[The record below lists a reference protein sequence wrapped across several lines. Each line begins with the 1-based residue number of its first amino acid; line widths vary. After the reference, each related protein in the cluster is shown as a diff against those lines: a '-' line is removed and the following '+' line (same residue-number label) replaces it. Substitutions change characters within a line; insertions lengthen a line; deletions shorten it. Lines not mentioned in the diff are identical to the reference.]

1 MPQVHVDLSLLQTQ
15 LHVFYAPRSGNPQN
29 LLIQLMVL
37 HDAPFPQE
45 KAPYYPLDG
54 KKPNAEDGI
63 RSGKRSRAL
72 LGSNPTR
79 DTRVE
84 DVPKAPTP
92 WESITLRAFS
102 LHHHLTFGHPSY
114 ASENPAVWG
123 RAPVLRSPKSRNSL
137 IFPLFRDLGGAR

>member
-15 LHVFYAPRSGNPQN
+15 FYVRHSPRSGNPQN
-29 LLIQLMVL
+29 LLIQLLVL
-37 HDAPFPQE
+37 HGAPFCKE
-45 KAPYYPLDG
+45 KAQYYPLDG

-63 RSGKRSRAL
+63 RSGKRRRAL

-92 WESITLRAFS
+92 WESITPRAFS

-114 ASENPAVWG
+114 ALENPGVWG
-123 RAPVLRSPKSRNSL
+123 RAPVLLSPKSRNSHFFHGPGQVSA
-137 IFPLFRDLGGAR
+137 IR